1 MVQHQFFLIGFPH
14 LTKIFDF
21 SGVLG
26 NAARGKVL
34 LGQGRNVLALILSSH
49 LYLSTPNISISLVYQ
64 GFSFFIEEEKGVETC
79 FPPLFFFIFI
89 LSTGLLA
96 SNSGQPFHTHTLP
109 D

>member
-1 MVQHQFFLIGFPH
+1 MVQHKFFLIGFPH
-14 LTKIFDF
+14 LTKILDF

-49 LYLSTPNISISLVYQ
+49 LYLSTLNISISLVYQ

-79 FPPLFFFIFI
+79 FSKFPNL
-89 LSTGLLA
+89 
-96 SNSGQPFHTHTLP
+96 SNSGQPFHTHTHTLP